1 MLKLTIVALLAAL
14 NINSYSVYPE
24 TMIITEVNQA
34 ENIVTAETATGYIY
48 SFSGTEDYT
57 TGDIV
62 SLIMSDNGTA
72 DNITDDIILS
82 VQYSGF
88 YIEQEEIK
96 R

>member
-1 MLKLTIVALLAAL
+1 MFKLTIAALIAAL
-14 NINSYSVYPE
+14 NINSCSVYPE

-34 ENIVTAETATGYIY
+34 ENIVTAETATGYVY
-48 SFSGTEDYT
+48 SFCGSEDYT
-57 TGDIV
+57 TGDII

-72 DNITDDIILS
+72 DNITDDIILA